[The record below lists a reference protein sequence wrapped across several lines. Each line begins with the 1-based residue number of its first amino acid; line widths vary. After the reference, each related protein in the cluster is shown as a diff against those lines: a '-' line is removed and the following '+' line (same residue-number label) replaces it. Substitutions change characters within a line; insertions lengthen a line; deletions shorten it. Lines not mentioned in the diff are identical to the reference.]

1 MLSEVYDLAL
11 LRAEELRRRAEEEWV
26 SEDVVKKH
34 WVCYRPTWRKVAK
47 LCGVDGGRNYEEYRG
62 YVVYVIDA
70 EAVIYRGEE
79 VEEPVKLLEVDVL
92 TPHRYVEERI
102 RTHCEAL
109 ELKAGLKAL
118 EERGVERVLFDGSL
132 ISMLIKPLYA
142 ERGRGLPG
150 IEDFIHRL
158 EELDPAE
165 PRIASKELWP
175 RLKEV
180 YGGET
185 GRALSFLGGVEKLL
199 VLKKLL
205 EVGREKLV
213 FISKHSRGI
222 DYFNSFKP
230 DLALFQQATKEVGYS
245 EPSEILIGSKVKRR
259 LPVHA
264 KFFKSLKLTLFY
276 ARLAEAGPVLRF
288 EVPKPAGRGMVE
300 EVLDELSPYV
310 VAGYPYPLSKA
321 HLDVEVGDV
330 EVEKVARILGL
341 HRVEGVGLV
350 G

>member
-1 MLSEVYDLAL
+1 LLSEVYDLAL
-11 LRAEELRRRAEEEWV
+11 SRAEELRRRAEEAAV
-26 SEDVVKKH
+26 AEDVVKEL
-34 WVCYRPTWRKVAK
+34 WVGYRPRWRGVAK

-62 YVVYVIDA
+62 YVVYVVDA
-70 EAVIYRGEE
+70 EAVVYRGEE
-79 VEEPVKLLEVDVL
+79 VEEPIRLFEVDVL

-102 RTHCEAL
+102 KTYSEVL
-109 ELKAGLKAL
+109 ELKAALKAL
-118 EERGVERVLFDGSL
+118 EERGVERALLDGSL

-142 ERGRGLPG
+142 ERGRGLPR
-150 IEDFIHRL
+150 IEGFIREL
-158 EELDPAE
+158 EGLSPAE

-175 RLKEV
+175 RLREA
-180 YGGET
+180 YGGEA

-199 VLKKLL
+199 VLKRLL
-205 EVGREKLV
+205 EVGQGRLV
-213 FISKHSRGI
+213 FISKHSRGV

-230 DLALFQQATKEVGYS
+230 DLAIFQQATDEAGYS
-245 EPSEILIGSKVKRR
+245 KPREVLVGSKVRRR

-276 ARLAEAGPVLRF
+276 ARLEEGGPVLRF
-288 EVPKPAGRGMVE
+288 ETPWMAGRGAVE
-300 EVLDELSPYV
+300 ELLDELSPYV

-341 HRVEGVGLV
+341 HRPEEVGLI